1 MVSLAAK
8 ATMPTL
14 AAGNPRP
21 VALVRGFT
29 LLELLL
35 VLAIVAFASLGVAV
49 SMRDGAQAGLER
61 EALRLAA
68 LLESARAR
76 SQATGVAV
84 RWRPLRAGF
93 VFEGLPATQRAED
106 ELPRNWQESD
116 TQAEVLSAVQSSTVT
131 RVLVLGPEP
140 IIAPQAVALRS
151 RSDPSRQVVLATDGV
166 RPFAVRPDP
175 P

>member
-68 LLESARAR
+68 LLEQRRRRGGSGSAGHAR
-76 SQATGVAV
+76 KCLC
-84 RWRPLRAGF
+84 R
-93 VFEGLPATQRAED
+93 D
-106 ELPRNWQESD
+106 
-116 TQAEVLSAVQSSTVT
+116 LSAIS
-131 RVLVLGPEP
+131 GYDGC
-140 IIAPQAVALRS
+140 RS
-151 RSDPSRQVVLATDGV
+151 
-166 RPFAVRPDP
+166 
-175 P
+175 